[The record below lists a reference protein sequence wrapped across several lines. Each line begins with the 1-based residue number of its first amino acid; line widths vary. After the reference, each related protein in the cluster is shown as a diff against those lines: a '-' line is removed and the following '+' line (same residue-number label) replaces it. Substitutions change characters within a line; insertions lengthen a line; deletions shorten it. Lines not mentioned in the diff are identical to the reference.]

1 MGDARLGDIE
11 ADLDHG
17 LFELVSVFGGVDG
30 FSVGADQLD
39 VVSFENSSL
48 IEVHREVE
56 RCLAAEGR
64 EQRIGLLFGDDR
76 LENRNG

>member
-30 FSVGADQLD
+30 FSVSADQLD
-39 VVSFENSSL
+39 VVGLEHACL
-48 IEVHREVE
+48 IEVHREVQ
-56 RCLAAEGR
+56 RGLAAEGR
-64 EQRIGLLFGDDR
+64 
-76 LENRNG
+76 